1 MARKFIAV
9 DCGKADTKICIQ
21 NTDGSATKKILPTRM
36 SEVSGM
42 EDIQRLSGENVYTV
56 GYDGQEYV
64 ICSEKSRGENSNSKK
79 MLMHKIMTLSAI
91 ALNVNN
97 DDYVNVAIGCPLDC
111 FEDKEEK
118 VAYRDFILPKGRVD
132 ITINGNE
139 KHFIIDKRMVFPESY
154 GPMFL
159 FPEKFASKT
168 VGVIDIGG
176 FNVNGCYFN
185 DSKLVSDYNLTS
197 QCGKRYIVNEIIGGL
212 RKVFEYTFSEQE
224 MEVILKNGYVTVN
237 SGTPEEIEESRRQ
250 SEKVLNN
257 KISEY
262 LDKII
267 RDCAGMNWGVR
278 FCNFIFIGGTS
289 EMIRKHIEAKYPTAF
304 IPEESNFIN
313 AMGFLRKLYMTTQ

>member
-1 MARKFIAV
+1 MARRYIAV

-36 SEVSGM
+36 SAVSGM

-64 ICSEKSRGENSNSKK
+64 ICSEKSRVEDSNSKK
-79 MLMHKIMTLSAI
+79 TLMHKIMTLSAI

-97 DDYVNVAIGCPLDC
+97 DDYVNVAIGCPLDR
-111 FEDKEEK
+111 FADKEERS
-118 VAYRDFILPKGRVD
+118 AYCDFILPHGRVD

-139 KHFIIDKRMVFPESY
+139 KHFVLDKRMVLPESY

-159 FPEKFASKT
+159 FKDRFDSKT

-185 DSKLVSDYNLTS
+185 DGKLVPDYNITN
-197 QCGKRYIVNEIIGGL
+197 QYGKRHIVNEIIGGL
-212 RKVFEYTFSEQE
+212 RKVFEYTFSAQE
-224 MEVILKNGYVTVN
+224 VEVILKNGYVTFN
-237 SGTPEEIEESRRQ
+237 SGTPEEIEESRNK
-250 SEKVLNN
+250 SAKVIND

-262 LDKII
+262 LDRII
-267 RDCAGMNWGVR
+267 QDCAERNWGVR
-278 FCNFIFIGGTS
+278 FCSFIFIGGTS

-304 IPEESNFIN
+304 IPEDWNFIN
-313 AMGFLRKLYMTTQ
+313 AQGFLKQLFAATQ